1 MRDEGGFSADLAD
14 FMREWLD
21 AKDWVHG
28 QTSGSTGTPKQLKL
42 SKKAMAESAA
52 RTCAFLG
59 LAPGDT
65 AYLCMPVKYVGGK
78 MMVVRAMTQGLDLIW
93 NTPSLT
99 PMKGLR
105 EPLVFTA

>member
-52 RTCAFLG
+52 RTCASMSSCTSSK
-59 LAPGDT
+59 PR
-65 AYLCMPVKYVGGK
+65 V
-78 MMVVRAMTQGLDLIW
+78 
-93 NTPSLT
+93 
-99 PMKGLR
+99 LR
-105 EPLVFTA
+105 RR